1 MPDRHQAIDVLRQLA
16 PRETARMAG
25 ALAPAVDEAMLWLKR
40 IVAAEFWDG
49 QPQMDLPLPDDKA
62 DEIFTKVN
70 ETAEDLTRYQ
80 LWTVLTDPWTYPESS
95 TTSHLNNAHPRQRL
109 PPSTTSAWSQHYSPT
124 CSAYFSPA
132 TPSANR
138 N

>member
-1 MPDRHQAIDVLRQLA
+1 MPDWHQAIDVLGQLA
-16 PRETARMAG
+16 SRETARMAG
-25 ALAPAVDEAMLWLKR
+25 ALAPAVDDAMLWLKR
-40 IVAAEFWDG
+40 IHCVAAEFWDS
-49 QPQMDLPLPDDKA
+49 QPQMELPLPDDKA

-70 ETAEDLTRYQ
+70 EAAEDLNRYQ
-80 LWTVLTDPWTYPESS
+80 LWTVFTDPWTYPESS
-95 TTSHLNNAHPRQRL
+95 TTSHLNNAHHRQSL
-109 PPSTTSAWSQHYSPT
+109 TKSAWSQNDSPT